1 MAQVIYEFEL
11 PNGDI
16 LEIEGEEGKQA
27 EATAKARQY
36 INAQQPTLT
45 ELGKDVARSVVAGG
59 TKGLSYLAGFPGD
72 IGEIA
77 KTYAPSV
84 FDTSIREMV
93 DTARGVTGKEY
104 GPTPDFLPTSK
115 EILEFD
121 AYKNIAEKYPELA
134 PDIEARYGDRIRPS
148 EIAGYEPQTTPG
160 RYAKTMTEFA
170 FPSVLAKTPAARK
183 FATKLGA
190 GSGAL
195 FQGLEDVTGSTGVA
209 SAITIPATFA
219 MSFFGGPSKAAEMAQ
234 RAMQAVSEED
244 IVKGLALEKQATEM
258 GIKLLPGEVI
268 QDKQL
273 ASLVEKVIA
282 SDAGSP
288 YIYGSTKG
296 RDKVV
301 RELAEYQASK
311 ISSIPES
318 QREVMDLVQTTSKQS
333 IKDVKRQRSI
343 QARDA
348 GYSVANTEALEPNQ
362 VLTVIDQI
370 DNAINSFPKGNPN
383 IIKLNQIKR
392 QLIAK
397 TKTVNKQKVIIPE
410 TNINKLDL
418 TFKQFRDDYNR
429 SKKGVATEQR
439 FIDDSLGLQL
449 FNGEKTGILD
459 ILNTNLRTNK
469 SYASANDEFARLSE
483 TLVDP
488 VVRNIKALTK
498 NDITLEKIKR
508 FVFNPAQANPQD
520 IKKTLSI
527 LNKTD
532 PEATVQIANTYFRN
546 AMNRAFA
553 ITKQG
558 EDASIGFKLAK
569 DVMGT
574 KGQRANFLAVL
585 DGVAE
590 AKGIDA
596 KSLKIGFENFLNVLE
611 RTGNLSNINKPGFNI
626 TKEAQR
632 TLAKD
637 IAMAKTFN
645 PLVRLSTKYGEIQAG
660 GAFSSL
666 GKIFAKDNALEDLIL
681 MAKTDPKSKIAISR
695 ALQIINATQQMTPEQ
710 QVEAPALQ

>member
-45 ELGKDVARSVVAGG
+45 ETAKDVAKSVVAGG

-77 KTYAPSV
+77 KTYAPSW
-84 FDTSIREMV
+84 FDTSLREMV

-121 AYKNIAEKYPELA
+121 AYKNIAQRYPELA

-148 EIAGYEPQTTPG
+148 EIAGYEPQTIPG

-170 FPSVLAKTPAARK
+170 SPSVLAKTPAARK
-183 FATKLGA
+183 FATKLGV

-195 FQGLEDVTGSTGVA
+195 FQGLEDITDSTGVA
-209 SAITIPATFA
+209 AGITIPATFA
-219 MSFFGGPSKAAEMAQ
+219 MSYFGGPSKAAQMAQ

-301 RELAEYQASK
+301 QELAEYQASK

-318 QREVMDLVQTTSKQS
+318 QREIMDLVQTTSKQS

-348 GYSVANTEALEPNQ
+348 GYSVANTEAL
-362 VLTVIDQI
+362 
-370 DNAINSFPKGNPN
+370 
-383 IIKLNQIKR
+383 
-392 QLIAK
+392 
-397 TKTVNKQKVIIPE
+397 
-410 TNINKLDL
+410 
-418 TFKQFRDDYNR
+418 
-429 SKKGVATEQR
+429 
-439 FIDDSLGLQL
+439 
-449 FNGEKTGILD
+449 
-459 ILNTNLRTNK
+459 
-469 SYASANDEFARLSE
+469 
-483 TLVDP
+483 
-488 VVRNIKALTK
+488 
-498 NDITLEKIKR
+498 
-508 FVFNPAQANPQD
+508 
-520 IKKTLSI
+520 
-527 LNKTD
+527 
-532 PEATVQIANTYFRN
+532 
-546 AMNRAFA
+546 
-553 ITKQG
+553 
-558 EDASIGFKLAK
+558 
-569 DVMGT
+569 
-574 KGQRANFLAVL
+574 
-585 DGVAE
+585 
-590 AKGIDA
+590 
-596 KSLKIGFENFLNVLE
+596 
-611 RTGNLSNINKPGFNI
+611 
-626 TKEAQR
+626 
-632 TLAKD
+632 
-637 IAMAKTFN
+637 
-645 PLVRLSTKYGEIQAG
+645 
-660 GAFSSL
+660 
-666 GKIFAKDNALEDLIL
+666 
-681 MAKTDPKSKIAISR
+681 
-695 ALQIINATQQMTPEQ
+695 
-710 QVEAPALQ
+710 

>member
-1 MAQVIYEFEL
+1 MTQVIYEFEM
-11 PNGDI
+11 PDGSV

-72 IGEIA
+72 IGEIVE
-77 KTYAPSV
+77 TYAPSV
-84 FDTSIREMV
+84 
-93 DTARGVTGKEY
+93 
-104 GPTPDFLPTSK
+104 PTPGIFPTSK

-148 EIAGYEPQTTPG
+148 KVAGYEPQTTLG

-170 FPSVLAKTPAARK
+170 SPSVLAKTPAARK

-209 SAITIPATFA
+209 AGITIPTTFA
-219 MSFFGGPSKAAEMAQ
+219 MSFLGGPSKAAQMAQ

-301 RELAEYQASK
+301 RELAEYRASK
-311 ISSIPES
+311 ISSVPES

-348 GYSVANTEALEPNQ
+348 GYAVANTEALQPNQ
-362 VLTVIDQI
+362 VLMVIDQI
-370 DNAINSFPKGNPN
+370 DNAINSFPKGSPN
-383 IIKLNQIKR
+383 TRKLNQIKR

-410 TNINKLDL
+410 TNINKLDS

-439 FIDDSLGLQL
+439 FIDDLLGLQL

-469 SYASANDEFARLSE
+469 SYANANDEFSKLSE
-483 TLVDP
+483 TLVNP
-488 VVRNIKALTK
+488 VVRNIKALAK
-498 NDITLEKIKR
+498 DDITLEKIKR

-681 MAKTDPKSKIAISR
+681 MAKTDPKSKVAISR
-695 ALQIINATQQMTPEQ
+695 ALQIINATQQITPEQ